1 MKHYLR
7 GQLAKAARLNK
18 ETLRYYENNGLIPPA
33 QRDSNGYRYY
43 PAETL
48 VLLEFISVAK
58 AAGFTLKEIKE
69 LFSALQGEEFQ
80 KESLE
85 SIIVKKLADAGIHA
99 GYYKAALSGAE
110 SIEESDAGY
119 VKKIAGITQEDS
131 SLLSY
136 LYQNAVSPHLAARI
150 EGNPVDPET
159 VKADFDRV
167 KKGYD
172 YVTVEGSGGIVCP
185 IRWDEEHEILLEDI
199 VKMLHLNTLVIADAG
214 LGTINAVVLTVEYI
228 RNHGM
233 DVKGIIL
240 NHYSGGAMQ
249 EDNEKMIERL
259 TGVPVIARV
268 RDGDRELEVDLEVL
282 KRVYD

>member
-1 MKHYLR
+1 M
-7 GQLAKAARLNK
+7 AKGIFVTGTGTDVGK
-18 ETLRYYENNGLIPPA
+18 TYV
-33 QRDSNGYRYY
+33 
-43 PAETL
+43 T
-48 VLLEFISVAK
+48 
-58 AAGFTLKEIKE
+58 
-69 LFSALQGEEFQ
+69 AL
-80 KESLE
+80 
-85 SIIVKKLADAGIHA
+85 IVKKLADAGIHA

-150 EGNPVDPET
+150 EGNPVDTET

-167 KKGYD
+167 KKEFD

-185 IRWDEEHEILLEDI
+185 IRWEKEHEILLEDI

-228 RNHGM
+228 RDHGM

-282 KRVYD
+282 KRLYD